1 MRQLYV
7 TGTYSSGDTAANT
20 WSKQPSSLMSSGSS
34 SDQGK
39 GLFTTGETG
48 VAEDAVALQIILL
61 QEPKIDCRWVSGQFS
76 ESSSKGKGEC
86 GLIKATFPYRTK
98 CINSCELSHPPPNT
112 AQSFRNLTKGP
123 VVSWRF
129 PTEQTKACC
138 LGEGI
143 REPSSITGKPR
154 YTEQYPKERN
164 YTPRSQPPKLWLGKL
179 VDPGL
184 PLSWTPR
191 SQKRSPHLVS
201 LKADHCDRFSLIG
214 GTKRNPWELKNSADG
229 KFYMILPS
237 KKKKSVRKKLF

>member
-1 MRQLYV
+1 MENRPPDGDFTPLLLGAPRPWHVIMRQLYV

-98 CINSCELSHPPPNT
+98 WINSRELSHPPPNT
-112 AQSFRNLTKGP
+112 AQSLGNLTKGS

-129 PTEQTKACC
+129 PTEQTKARC
-138 LGEGI
+138 LGEGLGS
-143 REPSSITGKPR
+143 PAPLLASLGT
-154 YTEQYPKERN
+154 QN
-164 YTPRSQPPKLWLGKL
+164 NTPRRGITPH
-179 VDPGL
+179 V
-184 PLSWTPR
+184 LSRPSCGWANWWTQGSR
-191 SQKRSPHLVS
+191 
-201 LKADHCDRFSLIG
+201 
-214 GTKRNPWELKNSADG
+214 
-229 KFYMILPS
+229 
-237 KKKKSVRKKLF
+237 